1 METTD
6 ITNNGALQIIAQEA
20 KGDSKEEAIDDNK
33 FIVNTDIADENLDA
47 EDEAT
52 LAMAKDPAAMAQ
64 LFNSAG
70 SDELCV
76 DDQGNVVPTS
86 DTDALDESMQ
96 MDPEEEALLD
106 ENGDPIEDGASLTEG
121 LDDDD
126 DDDDDD
132 PIELSGDSEDSSA
145 SSAGDLEGTSAGTS
159 EGTSA
164 GTSSS
169 VVDDTDEGDLDESC
183 HKK

>member
-126 DDDDDD
+126 D

>member
-33 FIVNTDIADENLDA
+33 FIVNIDIADENLDA

-86 DTDALDESMQ
+86 ETDALDESMQ

-106 ENGDPIEDGASLTEG
+106 ENGDPIEDGTSLTEG
-121 LDDDD
+121 L
-126 DDDDDD
+126 DDDDD

>member
-20 KGDSKEEAIDDNK
+20 KGDSKEETIDDNK

-106 ENGDPIEDGASLTEG
+106 ENGDPIEDGVSLTEG

-126 DDDDDD
+126 DDA
-132 PIELSGDSEDSSA
+132 IELSGDSEDSSA
-145 SSAGDLEGTSAGTS
+145 SSAGDLEATSAGTS

>member
-76 DDQGNVVPTS
+76 DDQGNVVPAS

-126 DDDDDD
+126 DDDDDL
-132 PIELSGDSEDSSA
+132 IELSGDSEDSSA

>member
-106 ENGDPIEDGASLTEG
+106 ENGDPIEDGTSLTEG

-126 DDDDDD
+126 DGDDVT
-132 PIELSGDSEDSSA
+132 IELSGDSEDSSA

>member
-76 DDQGNVVPTS
+76 DDQGNVVLTS

-106 ENGDPIEDGASLTEG
+106 ENGDPIEDGTNLTEG

-126 DDDDDD
+126 DGDDDS
-132 PIELSGDSEDSSA
+132 IELSGDSEDSSA
-145 SSAGDLEGTSAGTS
+145 SSAGDLEATSVGTS